1 MKKIL
6 AMAVLA
12 VGMLV
17 GGNTAFASSKY
28 PTVDPKIDIPG
39 SVAPGET
46 FNAVFTGMEPGD
58 TITVTFGGATYTAT
72 ADGDGNATI
81 SITAPTVPGDYA
93 LSVTTAAGYAGVY
106 TIKVGGGTPPMK
118 PDVTPGGKLP
128 ATGANMLLPGA
139 GLGLAA
145 VAGGLGL
152 LFVSKRRRTTT
163 A

>member
-6 AMAVLA
+6 AMAILA

-17 GGNTAFASSKY
+17 GGNTALASSKY
-28 PTVDPKIDIPG
+28 PTIDPKVQIP
-39 SVAPGET
+39 SVVAPGET

-58 TITVTFGGATYTAT
+58 TITVTFGGKTFTGT
-72 ADGDGNATI
+72 ADADGNATI
-81 SITAPTVPGDYA
+81 VITAPTTPGDYA

-106 TIKVGGGTPPMK
+106 TVTVKGGTPPMK
-118 PDVTPGGKLP
+118 PDGKLP
-128 ATGANMLLPGA
+128 ATGSNTLVPGI
-139 GLGLAA
+139 GFGLAA

-152 LFVSKRRRTTT
+152 LFVSKRRRTMM